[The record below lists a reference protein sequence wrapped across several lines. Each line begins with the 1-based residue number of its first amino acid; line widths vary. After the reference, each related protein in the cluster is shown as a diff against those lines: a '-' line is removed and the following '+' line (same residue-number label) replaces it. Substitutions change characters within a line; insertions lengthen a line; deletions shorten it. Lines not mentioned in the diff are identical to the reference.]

1 MDNTIPNHL
10 NRQLERRP
18 NSLVKNYKDLHAKMA
33 DDSKKKAS
41 WRNETTARRKVSDQR
56 QKETESP
63 NPNKHGPPVK
73 GSYHFVRFQNFHT
86 SHNFHLR
93 YKGFV

>member
-1 MDNTIPNHL
+1 MKNTIPNHL

-33 DDSKKKAS
+33 EDSKKKAS

-63 NPNKHGPPVK
+63 NPNKHGPPV
-73 GSYHFVRFQNFHT
+73 
-86 SHNFHLR
+86 
-93 YKGFV
+93 